1 MKDNKMIKYPL
12 ILGTIALI
20 AGLLLAL
27 VYNVT
32 APIIE
37 RNAIK
42 RENAIILEMF
52 GEEADIESVSDSL
65 EDTDKNKGIN
75 DAYIVKSGSKEYYV
89 YKITIKDGVGTDDS
103 SAIVALK
110 DGKIYTLKFTST
122 GDSYAEGYN
131 SSSYASKIENKGGLT
146 SSDVVSGATA
156 TGMYVVESI
165 NAAIAHYGRVK

>member
-12 ILGTIALI
+12 ILGIVALI

-37 RNAIK
+37 KNANK
-42 RENAIILEMF
+42 RENAAIIEIF
-52 GEEADIESVSDSL
+52 GEDAKIENISNGL
-65 EDTDKNKGIN
+65 KNEETQKGLN
-75 DAYIVKSGSKEYYV
+75 NVYIVESSGKKYYV
-89 YKITIKDGVGTDDS
+89 YKITIKDGVGSDNS
-103 SAIVALK
+103 SAIVSLNN
-110 DGKIYTLKFTST
+110 GNIHTLKFISV
-122 GDSYAEGYN
+122 GDDYARTYDSKGYVN
-131 SSSYASKIENKGGLT
+131 GIVGKGKLE

-156 TGMYVVESI
+156 TGEYVIESI